1 MKKDK
6 KNKIKKNNL
15 PLSCAKCSAPAC
27 IGSGLLA
34 RCEKHFLDDFDSRV
48 RQAVREYHMISP
60 GERVAVALSGGKDS
74 TVMLHQLVQLS
85 KRLPMRLLAI
95 LVDEGIADYRAPT
108 IAVARKECKKLKVP
122 LHIVSFRSEFGLS
135 LDSMLKKEK
144 AGRAA
149 GRAAPVGA
157 CSFCGVFR
165 RTLLQK
171 AALRLNADKL
181 ALGHNLDDAAQTVL
195 LNLYRNEPARLARF
209 WPISDD
215 KEKSAASRA
224 GPAPVASQ
232 ARALPA
238 ELVPRIR
245 PLIRCSEK
253 EVALWAALNS
263 VPIHYGA
270 CPYAVE
276 AMRQTVRAQLN
287 QMEDRYPGTK
297 VRIFNA
303 FVKMRN
309 GIMDAVQEGEE
320 GRASPSVCPQCGE
333 MSSGGLC
340 AACRML
346 KRLGGGRKRKT
357 KTK

>member
-1 MKKDK
+1 MKK
-6 KNKIKKNNL
+6 KIKKNNL
-15 PLSCAKCSAPAC
+15 NLSCAKCSSPAC
-27 IGSGLLA
+27 VGSGPLA
-34 RCEKHFLDDFDSRV
+34 RCEKHFLEDFDSHV
-48 RQAVREYHMISP
+48 RNAVREYHMIKP
-60 GERVAVALSGGKDS
+60 NEKVAVALSGGKDS

-85 KRLPMRLLAI
+85 KRLPMRLIAI

-108 IAVARKECKKLKVP
+108 IAVAKKECKKLRVP
-122 LHIVSFRSEFGLS
+122 LHIVSFKSEFGLS
-135 LDSMLKKEK
+135 LDSMLKKK
-144 AGRAA
+144 GQA
-149 GRAAPVGA
+149 GA

-165 RTLLQK
+165 RQLLQK
-171 AALRLNADKL
+171 AARRLKADKL

-209 WPISDD
+209 WPITESED
-215 KEKSAASRA
+215 KK
-224 GPAPVASQ
+224 Q
-232 ARALPA
+232 HF
-238 ELVPRIR
+238 VPRIR

-303 FVKMRN
+303 FVKMRK
-309 GIMDAVQEGEE
+309 GLVKAVEAGF
-320 GRASPSVCPQCGE
+320 SSSLSVCPQCGE
-333 MSSGGLC
+333 ISSGGFC
-340 AACRML
+340 GACRML
-346 KRLGGGRKRKT
+346 EKLKSGKK
-357 KTK
+357 

>member
-1 MKKDK
+1 MKK
-6 KNKIKKNNL
+6 KKNNASARAAL
-15 PLSCAKCSAPAC
+15 PLSCSKCPSPAC
-27 IGSGLLA
+27 IGSGPLA

-48 RQAVREYHMISP
+48 RQAVREHRMIRA

-74 TVMLHQLVQLS
+74 TVMLHQLVELS
-85 KRLPMRLLAI
+85 KRLPMKLLAI
-95 LVDEGIADYRAPT
+95 LVDEGIANYRKPT
-108 IAVARKECKKLKVP
+108 IAVARKECKKLGVP
-122 LHIVSFRSEFGLS
+122 LHIVSFKSEFGLS
-135 LDSMLKKEK
+135 LDSMLKKK
-144 AGRAA
+144 G
-149 GRAAPVGA
+149 PVGA

-171 AALRLNADKL
+171 AARRLKADKL

-209 WPISDD
+209 WPITESENG
-215 KEKSAASRA
+215 KPAASRT
-224 GPAPVASQ
+224 GAS
-232 ARALPA
+232 RAQM
-238 ELVPRIR
+238 VPRIR

-253 EVALWAALNS
+253 EVALWAALNG

-303 FVKMRN
+303 FVKMRE
-309 GIMDAVQEGEE
+309 GIKKAAESDA
-320 GRASPSVCPQCGE
+320 ANSPLPTCPKCGE
-333 MSSGGLC
+333 ISSGGIC
-340 AACRML
+340 AACKML
-346 KRLGGGRKRKT
+346 ERLGERKKRRT
-357 KTK
+357 AILIA

>member
-6 KNKIKKNNL
+6 KEKIEKRHSS
-15 PLSCAKCSAPAC
+15 LSCAKCSAPAC
-27 IGSGLLA
+27 IGSGPLA

-48 RQAVREYHMISP
+48 RQAVREYRMIRP
-60 GERVAVALSGGKDS
+60 GDRVAVALSGGKDS
-74 TVMLHQLVQLS
+74 TVMLHQLVELR
-85 KRLPMRLLAI
+85 KRLPMELLAI
-95 LVDEGIADYRAPT
+95 LVDEGIAGYRAPT

-144 AGRAA
+144 AGRS
-149 GRAAPVGA
+149 APVGA

-171 AALRLNADKL
+171 AARRLKADKL

-215 KEKSAASRA
+215 EKSSSR
-224 GPAPVASQ
+224 
-232 ARALPA
+232 
-238 ELVPRIR
+238 LVPRIR

-253 EVALWAALNS
+253 EVALWAALNN

-303 FVKMRN
+303 FVKMR
-309 GIMDAVQEGEE
+309 GGLLKAAEADA
-320 GRASPSVCPQCGE
+320 ATSSLSTCPRCGE
-333 MSSGGLC
+333 ISSGGAC
-340 AACRML
+340 GACRMME
-346 KRLGGGRKRKT
+346 RLAKGNSRNKPAQRRFYKHQPR
-357 KTK
+357 